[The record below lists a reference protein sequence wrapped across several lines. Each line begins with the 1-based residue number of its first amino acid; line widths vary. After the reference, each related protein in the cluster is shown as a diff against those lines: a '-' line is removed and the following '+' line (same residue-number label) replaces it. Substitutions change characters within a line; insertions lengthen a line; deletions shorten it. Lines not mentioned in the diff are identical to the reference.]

1 MYITIDTSALIAVI
15 GNEESK
21 HKIIEMTKGYS
32 ICAPVSVHWEIG
44 NAFSAMFKRQKL
56 SIELAKQAL
65 AVYRE
70 IPIKYIDVPLEKTLE
85 ITHTQNMYAY
95 DAYLIQCA
103 QQTSTSLLTLDK
115 GLKAIAEKMGVSV
128 LEARS

>member
-15 GNEESK
+15 GNEKSK
-21 HKIIEMTKGYS
+21 RIIIEKTKGCS
-32 ICAPVSVHWEIG
+32 LCAPVSVHWEIG

-65 AVYRE
+65 AAYYE

-115 GLKAIAEKMGVSV
+115 GLEAIAEKMGVSV
-128 LEARS
+128 LEIRS